1 MRRIT
6 YGFYGED
13 VAQKLFLGKYLY
25 LLPEYMNKTQEV
37 VLQPNENFHA
47 RFGLENKA
55 RIDNQF
61 VEVGIRGFLEHR
73 LDLYFVGRDCD
84 ENNEPR
90 CKKRREEMESQIEFQ
105 VNAQCRGRTIVSVPV
120 QCVEHWLLYVKR
132 LQDYP
137 GSTKNDPLEHV
148 PNADAK
154 NALYGKKK
162 VTVKYSEPIVRRLI
176 ESMDIK
182 RLESMSQS
190 FLAFHKKAESCVKQ
204 LLA

>member
-1 MRRIT
+1 MRQIT

-13 VAQKLFLGKYLY
+13 VAQKLFLGKYLF
-25 LLPEYMNKTQEV
+25 LLPEYMNKTQDV
-37 VLQPNENFHA
+37 VLQPNKDFHD

-61 VEVGIRGFLEHR
+61 VEVGIRGFLDHR

-84 ENNEPR
+84 ENSELR
-90 CKKRREEMESQIEFQ
+90 CEKRREEMGSLIESRI
-105 VNAQCRGRTIVSVPV
+105 NAKWRGKTIVFVPM
-120 QCVEHWLLYVKR
+120 QCIEHWLLYVKR

-154 NALYGKKK
+154 YALYGKKK
-162 VTVKYSEPIVRRLI
+162 VTLKYSEPIVRGLI

-182 RLESMSQS
+182 RLESMCPS
-190 FLAFHKKAESCVKQ
+190 FLAFHKKTESCVKQ
-204 LLA
+204 LLI